1 MASNSKQSRLVLPAP
16 WPFQTPGENRKK
28 IPVKCNEFIG
38 ISEGRLGM
46 RIMKSNLPH
55 VPRYCDIWAD
65 SSIPVLSDD
74 VIDVTPK
81 WSKNRLIVQWM
92 IWWYADMRELPLFY
106 LVGEML
112 WLKRPDVNVR
122 SANLNQT
129 WYHIIQ
135 LFFVVWNALCLLIF
149 LATLTLSSVFSP
161 QSLWT
166 MGHPLFFLGE
176 SHSTQGR
183 WSLGKDYGLIDLE
196 ETSATWTDSYLSCA
210 AAWLGKS

>member
-1 MASNSKQSRLVLPAP
+1 MQRVYRHFWGALGDEDYEIQSSACPTIL
-16 WPFQTPGENRKK
+16 WH
-28 IPVKCNEFIG
+28 
-38 ISEGRLGM
+38 LGWLFNP
-46 RIMKSNLPH
+46 S
-55 VPRYCDIWAD
+55 A
-65 SSIPVLSDD
+65 D

-92 IWWYADMRELPLFY
+92 IWWVIFCRLECTLPTHF
-106 LVGEML
+106 
-112 WLKRPDVNVR
+112 
-122 SANLNQT
+122 
-129 WYHIIQ
+129 
-135 LFFVVWNALCLLIF
+135 F